1 MSEQNA
7 LNIWR
12 SLRATF
18 FLFLIVV
25 PILIVA
31 NVSSGEIEG
40 STGDDLLIPA
50 AGLILFAGFL
60 AEAGRRTINHLAGAP
75 LCRWRWD
82 R

>member
-1 MSEQNA
+1 MSAETA

-12 SLRATF
+12 SIRTTF
-18 FLFLIVV
+18 VLFLLVV
-25 PILIVA
+25 PLIIVA

-40 STGDDLLIPA
+40 SIDGDLLIPA

-60 AEAGRRTINHLAGAP
+60 AEAGRRTINHFAGTP
-75 LCRWRWD
+75 LCRWRRD